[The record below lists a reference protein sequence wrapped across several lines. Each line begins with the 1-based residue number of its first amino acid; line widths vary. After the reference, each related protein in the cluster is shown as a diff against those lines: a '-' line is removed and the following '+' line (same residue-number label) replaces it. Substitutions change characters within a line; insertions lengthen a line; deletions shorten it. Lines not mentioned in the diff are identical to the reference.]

1 MNGTL
6 RRAALACLVMFGLL
20 MVNINYL
27 QAVKADELRHDN
39 RNNRGFFARYE
50 TARGQIIAADGETV
64 LARSVD
70 TKGKYR
76 FERKY
81 PNGPLYAHVTGFF
94 APESERGIERSAND
108 LLNGTSAK
116 LLVGRAV
123 DLITGDPTRGADV
136 ELTILPRAQKAAYDA
151 LRRSGKRGAVVAL
164 NPKNGAILA
173 MVSLPTYDPN
183 KLAVPNKAT
192 VAQEYNKLDAD
203 KDKPLLNRAIDT
215 TYPPG
220 STYKV
225 VTAAAF
231 LADDDERGPLTTVS
245 APQVLQL
252 PNTTVGLP
260 NYGGAACG
268 SGSVTLQFALER
280 SCNTPFGKIGMDL
293 GYEKMN
299 EQAEAFGVGQTIGIP
314 MGVADSSMGPEED
327 LAALAQASIGQRN
340 NQMTPLQMAMIAA
353 GIANDGVVKTPF
365 LIKRVMAPGGD
376 VIDEADEEGEDL
388 SEAVSPEVAHK
399 LRDMMVSVVDNG
411 TAGAAKIPGVRVAGK
426 TGTAEHGDAAAPHA
440 WFISFAPADDPKIA
454 VCVFVESGSAGV
466 GATGGGTA
474 APIAKEV
481 MQAVLSR

>member
-27 QAVKADELRHDN
+27 QAVKAEELRRDN
-39 RNNRGFFARYE
+39 RNDRGFFARYE
-50 TARGQIIAADGETV
+50 VARGKILASDGTV

-70 TKGKYR
+70 TKGDFR
-76 FERKY
+76 FERRY
-81 PNGPLYAHVTGFF
+81 PHGPLYAHVTGFF
-94 APESERGIERSAND
+94 APESERGIELSASK
-108 LLNGTSAK
+108 LLDGSAPD

-123 DLITGDPTRGADV
+123 DLITGEPRRGADI
-136 ELTILPRAQKAAYDA
+136 ELTIVPKVQRAAYNS

-164 NPKNGAILA
+164 DPKTGAILA

-183 KLAVPNKAT
+183 TLAVPNKAT
-192 VAQEYNKLDAD
+192 VAEAYNKLDRNSN
-203 KDKPLLNRAIDT
+203 KPLLNRAIDT

-225 VTAAAF
+225 VTTAAF
-231 LADDDERGPLTTVS
+231 LSEDDSRGPQTVVP

-260 NYGGAACG
+260 NYGGSACG

-314 MGVADSSMGPEED
+314 MRVAASSMGPEED
-327 LAALAQASIGQRN
+327 LAALAQAAIGQRN

-353 GIANDGVVKTPF
+353 GIANDGTVMTPY
-365 LIKRVMAPGGD
+365 LINRVLAPDGD
-376 VIDEADEEGEDL
+376 VIEETEPEEL
-388 SEAVSPEVAHK
+388 SEAISPEVAQK
-399 LRDMMVSVVDNG
+399 LQEMMVSVVENG
-411 TAGAAKIPGVRVAGK
+411 TATAARIPGVRVAGK
-426 TGTAEHGDAAAPHA
+426 TGTAEHGEAAAPHA
-440 WFISFAPADDPKIA
+440 WFISFAPADDPKVA

-474 APIAKEV
+474 APIAKDV